1 MKYTI
6 AAVGKLK
13 RRFYQEAC
21 AHYLERLNPYG
32 TTRVVEVA
40 VGKQAQTR
48 QQDESQALLAAS
60 SADYQIA
67 LDERGKTLTSRQL
80 ANAVTKLENRAISHV
95 CLFIGGADGHSDKLR
110 GACNAMWRLSE
121 LTLPHEL
128 ARLVLLEQ
136 LYRAETIRAG
146 HPYHREG

>member
-13 RRFYQEAC
+13 RGFYQDAC
-21 AHYLERLNPYG
+21 AHYLKRLNPYG

-48 QQDESQALLAAS
+48 QQDESKALLTAS
-60 SADYQIA
+60 SAEYQIA
-67 LDERGKTLTSRQL
+67 LDERGKTLTSVQL
-80 ANAVTKLENRAISHV
+80 ANAITQLENRAISHV
-95 CLFIGGADGHSDKLR
+95 CLFIGGADGHSDDLR
-110 GACNAMWRLSE
+110 STCDALWRLSD

-128 ARLVLLEQ
+128 ARVVLLEQ